1 MNPLPASY
9 TEFSAASSSRPQ
21 LQGLSRSQRRSTEL
35 ALNLLKHLQFGELHL
50 QLPDQ
55 SQLVFG
61 KAHPEFAPAHLQLR
75 DWEVFNA
82 CTKHGDIGFCEA
94 YIDGLWTSRDLSNLL
109 QLFIRNRQ
117 HLDSLI
123 YGNWWGRLWFG
134 LKHKLNRNNK
144 RGSKKN
150 IHAHYDIGN
159 PFYQLWLDT
168 TMSYSSALF
177 DAGMPQQ
184 SMEQAQL
191 AKYQRVLDE
200 LNLPAGSKLL
210 EIGCG
215 WGGFA
220 ELAARQGHQL
230 TGITLSQQQL
240 SYAQQRL
247 QQQVPAA
254 ACDFRLQDYRDTAGE
269 YDGIASIEMIE
280 AVGQEYW
287 DDYFAC
293 LARNLRQGGRACIQ
307 SIVIAPELFERYQ
320 RGSDFIQQ
328 YIFPGGMLPTIPIL
342 HDYAARHGFM
352 VRNCLPFGL
361 DYARTLAY
369 WRERYLQKLPEL
381 EQLAYDTRFNRTW
394 EMYLAYC
401 EAGFRAHN
409 LDVVQITLQRI

>member
-1 MNPLPASY
+1 MNPLPATY
-9 TEFSAASSSRPQ
+9 TEFSAASTARPK
-21 LQGLSRSQRRSTEL
+21 LQGLSRKQRRHAEL

-61 KAHPEFAPAHLQLR
+61 KASTEFTPAHLHIR
-75 DWEVFNA
+75 DWAVFSA
-82 CTKHGDIGFCEA
+82 CINDGDIGFCEA
-94 YIDGLWTSRDLSNLL
+94 YIDGLWSSRDLPGLL

-123 YGNWWGRLWFG
+123 YGNWWGRLWFA

-144 RGSKKN
+144 SGSKKN

-159 PFYQLWLDT
+159 PFYQLWLDSS
-168 TMSYSSALF
+168 MSYSSALF
-177 DAGMPQQ
+177 DRTAVSQ
-184 SMEQAQL
+184 SMEQAQQ

-200 LNLPAGSKLL
+200 LNLSGSAKLL

-230 TGITLSQQQL
+230 TGITLSEQQL
-240 SYAQQRL
+240 VYAQQRL
-247 QQQVPAA
+247 QQAGLSD
-254 ACDFRLQDYRDTAGE
+254 ACDLRLQDYRDTYGE
-269 YDGIASIEMIE
+269 FDGIASIEMIE

-287 DDYFAC
+287 HDYFAC
-293 LARNLRQGGRACIQ
+293 LARNLRPGGRACLQ

-328 YIFPGGMLPTIPIL
+328 YIFPGGMLPTTQIL
-342 HDYAARHGFM
+342 QDYASQHGFV

-361 DYARTLAY
+361 DYARTLEY
-369 WRERYLQKLPEL
+369 WRHNFMQKLQAVT
-381 EQLAYDTRFNRTW
+381 QLGYDERFNRTW

-401 EAGFRAHN
+401 EAGFLANN
-409 LDVVQITLQRI
+409 LDVVQITLQRV